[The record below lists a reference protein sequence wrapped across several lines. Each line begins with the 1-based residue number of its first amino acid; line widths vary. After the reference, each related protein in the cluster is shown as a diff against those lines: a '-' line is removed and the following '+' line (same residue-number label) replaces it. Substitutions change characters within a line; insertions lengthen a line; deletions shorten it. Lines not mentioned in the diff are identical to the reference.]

1 MVMQPQ
7 RAVFPGSATHGS
19 ERLAADLRTVPA
31 KGTPEEAS
39 VMTVVRR
46 TAASAVA
53 GAIAVAATLLPAA
66 PALAHGAPIQ
76 PISRTAACATGGEQA
91 GGAACRA
98 ARAANGRPFGTFDNL
113 RLPNVAGQDRQ
124 FVPDGSLCSGD
135 LPEFQGLDLTRTD
148 WPATR
153 LTAGSTLTIR
163 YRGTIPHRGTFR
175 FYLTKPGYDPKQP
188 LGWAD
193 LGSKPILTV
202 QDPPL
207 RDGSYRMSAKLPKDR
222 TGRHVLYTVW
232 QTSSTPDTYYSC
244 SDLQLKAA
252 PVAVAATKPSRPAA
266 AKPRTSR
273 SAEPGVV
280 ASPHEAAGPAAAG
293 TPQES
298 GGTWLRPAAAQS
310 DQEQDRVALG
320 HQIIIAALIVIAGVL
335 AAAGFQRLR
344 TRRRP

>member
-1 MVMQPQ
+1 
-7 RAVFPGSATHGS
+7 
-19 ERLAADLRTVPA
+19 
-31 KGTPEEAS
+31 
-39 VMTVVRR
+39 MTVVRR
-46 TAASAVA
+46 TAALILAGGIAAAVT
-53 GAIAVAATLLPAA
+53 VLPAA

-91 GGAACRA
+91 GAAACQA
-98 ARAANGRPFGTFDNL
+98 ARAANGRAFGTFDNL
-113 RLPNVAGQDRQ
+113 RLPNVNGRDKE

-148 WPATR
+148 WPATK
-153 LTAGSTLTIR
+153 LDAGSTLAVR

-175 FYLTKPGYDPKQP
+175 VYLTKQGYDPKQP
-188 LGWAD
+188 LGWDD

-244 SDLQLKAA
+244 SDLQLKA
-252 PVAVAATKPSRPAA
+252 PVAVAATKPGKAA
-266 AKPRTSR
+266 AAPKVKTSR

-280 ASPHEAAGPAAAG
+280 ASPQEAAGPAAAG
-293 TPQES
+293 APEES
-298 GGTWLRPAAAQS
+298 EEPWLRPAAAQS
-310 DQEQDRVALG
+310 EALDRVALG

-335 AAAGFQRLR
+335 AAAGFQRFR
-344 TRRRP
+344 ASRRQ

>member
-1 MVMQPQ
+1 M
-7 RAVFPGSATHGS
+7 TDCT
-19 ERLAADLRTVPA
+19 ERQSRRQVGPVA
-31 KGTPEEAS
+31 
-39 VMTVVRR
+39 VRR
-46 TAASAVA
+46 TAALVLA
-53 GAIAVAATLLPAA
+53 GGIAAAATLLPAA

-91 GGAACRA
+91 GAAACKA

-113 RLPNVAGQDRQ
+113 RLPNINGKDRQ

-148 WPATR
+148 WPATK
-153 LTAGSTLTIR
+153 LDAGSTLTIR

-175 FYLTKPGYDPKQP
+175 VYLTKQGYDPKQP

-207 RDGSYRMSAKLPKDR
+207 KSGSYRMSTKLPKDR

-244 SDLQLKAA
+244 SDLQLKAPA
-252 PVAVAATKPSRPAA
+252 PAA
-266 AKPRTSR
+266 AKPKETTAAPKPKAAR

-280 ASPHEAAGPAAAG
+280 ASPQEAAGPAAAG
-293 TPQES
+293 VPQQSKE
-298 GGTWLRPAAAQS
+298 TWLRPAASQS
-310 DQEQDRVALG
+310 DGAQDQVALG

-335 AAAGFQRLR
+335 AAAGFQRFR
-344 TRRRP
+344 AGRRP